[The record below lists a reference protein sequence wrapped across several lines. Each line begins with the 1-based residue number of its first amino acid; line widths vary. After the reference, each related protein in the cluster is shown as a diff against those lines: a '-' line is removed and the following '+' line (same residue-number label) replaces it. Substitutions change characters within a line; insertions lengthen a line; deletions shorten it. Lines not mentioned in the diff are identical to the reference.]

1 MSRRDTVVIR
11 HIYLQLSYNETK
23 IRKVDILDTEK
34 VLKKYVPMTETAFYI
49 LLSLTEPRH
58 GYGIVKHVEEISN
71 SRIRLGS
78 GTVYG
83 TLTKMQK
90 DGIITVFADEERK
103 TVYEVTEIGKKLIT
117 AEIDRLKELHQN
129 ALKYGEAFY
138 D

>member
-1 MSRRDTVVIR
+1 M
-11 HIYLQLSYNETK
+11 
-23 IRKVDILDTEK
+23 ILEIDK

-58 GYGIVKHVEEISN
+58 GYGIVKHVEEITN
-71 SRIRLGS
+71 SRIQLGS

-103 TVYEVTEIGKKLIT
+103 TVYEVTEIGKKLMNS
-117 AEIDRLKELHQN
+117 EINRLKELHQN
-129 ALKYGEAFY
+129 ALKFEGDFL
-138 D
+138 

>member
-1 MSRRDTVVIR
+1 
-11 HIYLQLSYNETK
+11 L
-23 IRKVDILDTEK
+23 DIEK
-34 VLKKYVPMTETAFYI
+34 VLKKYIPMTETAFYI

-58 GYGIVKHVEEISN
+58 GYGIVKHVEEVSN
-71 SRIRLGS
+71 HRLRLGS

-103 TVYEVTEIGKKLIT
+103 TVYEITEIGKKLIT
-117 AEIDRLKELHQN
+117 SEINRLKELHQN
-129 ALKYGEAFY
+129 ALKFEEAFY

>member
-1 MSRRDTVVIR
+1 M
-11 HIYLQLSYNETK
+11 
-23 IRKVDILDTEK
+23 DIDK

-58 GYGIVKHVEEISN
+58 GYGIVKHVEEITR
-71 SRIRLGS
+71 SRIQLGS

-117 AEIDRLKELHQN
+117 FEITRLKELHRN
-129 ALKYGEAFY
+129 ALNYEGDFL
-138 D
+138 